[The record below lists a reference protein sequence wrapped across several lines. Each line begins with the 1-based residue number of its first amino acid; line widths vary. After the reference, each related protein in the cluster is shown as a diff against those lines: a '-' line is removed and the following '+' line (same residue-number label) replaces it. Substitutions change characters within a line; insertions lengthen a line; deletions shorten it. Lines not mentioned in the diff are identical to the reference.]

1 MNEQSNI
8 EALNPLLQQAL
19 VSGSAV
25 FNMDC
30 IEFMKNVP
38 DKFFH
43 LAIVDP
49 PYGIGAGSVNF
60 QSGTRKRPSKFHKQN
75 DWDTSIPA
83 PEYWEQL
90 FRVSKNQIVWGGNYM
105 TEFLPPSRCWIFW
118 DKGTGDN
125 SYADG
130 ELAWTSFDKV
140 VKKFSKFWSGG
151 NAKEKFDIDRIHP
164 TQKPIQLY
172 EWIIKEFM
180 SEGNLILDT
189 HLGSGGSRIAAHKAG
204 KIFVGTEIDK
214 DYFETQEKRW
224 KNFTA
229 QTVLF

>member
-1 MNEQSNI
+1 MQKVENI
-8 EALNPLLQQAL
+8 HETPHDGKSLLPAVPSSEVYLEDCVKALKRYADNH
-19 VSGSAV
+19 
-25 FNMDC
+25 FD
-30 IEFMKNVP
+30 
-38 DKFFH
+38 

-49 PYGIGAGSVNF
+49 PYGIGMAKGIEV
-60 QSGTRKRPSKFHKQN
+60 GKWKRKIHTTK
-75 DWDTSIPA
+75 DWDDATPTA
-83 PEYWEQL
+83 EYWTEL

-214 DYFETQEKRW
+214 DYFEMQETRW

-229 QTVLF
+229 QLTMF

>member
-1 MNEQSNI
+1 
-8 EALNPLLQQAL
+8 
-19 VSGSAV
+19 
-25 FNMDC
+25 MDC
-30 IEFMKNVP
+30 IEFMKQVP
-38 DKFFH
+38 DNFFH

-49 PYGIGAGSVNF
+49 PYGLKIAKNGKLKAN
-60 QSGTRKRPSKFHKQN
+60 SKFDRGFKKDIDYGVK
-75 DWDTSIPA
+75 DWDNNVPTE
-83 PEYWEQL
+83 EYWREL

-172 EWIIKEFM
+172 EWILQNYAER
-180 SEGNLILDT
+180 GDLILDI
-189 HLGSGGSRIAAHKAG
+189 HLGSGSSRIAAHKAG
-204 KIFVGTEIDK
+204 LNFTGFEIDK
-214 DYFETQEKRW
+214 DYYEAQEKRF
-224 KNFTA
+224 KDFVS
-229 QTVLF
+229 QLRMF

>member
-8 EALNPLLQQAL
+8 EALHPLLQQAL

-25 FNMDC
+25 YNMDC
-30 IEFMKNVP
+30 IEFMKQVP

-49 PYGIGAGSVNF
+49 PYGIGAGGVKF

-105 TEFLPPSRCWIFW
+105 TDFLPPSRCW
-118 DKGTGDN
+118 T
-125 SYADG
+125 
-130 ELAWTSFDKV
+130 
-140 VKKFSKFWSGG
+140 
-151 NAKEKFDIDRIHP
+151 
-164 TQKPIQLY
+164 
-172 EWIIKEFM
+172 
-180 SEGNLILDT
+180 LI
-189 HLGSGGSRIAAHKAG
+189 S
-204 KIFVGTEIDK
+204 
-214 DYFETQEKRW
+214 
-224 KNFTA
+224 
-229 QTVLF
+229 